1 MPIRVADRLGSLRRL
16 GSELW
21 SGGRGPVLAA
31 VAGGWFLSLGVRM
44 IYPAVLPQLRDA
56 YGLDLTTAGMLITAL
71 WVAYALGQLP
81 GGILDDWLGGGRI
94 LVVSTGVSALA
105 LAFVVVADS
114 IGVLFGATILFG
126 FATALYGVARFTI
139 LTTTYP
145 ERGGTA
151 IGLTM
156 AAGDLGNSL
165 LPPAAG
171 ALAVA
176 LAWQFGFGL
185 AIPLFAL
192 AAVGIYVVVPGDG
205 NRSEAD
211 ESEVEESESNENG
224 ESEPNGFLSTLR
236 RMGESMW
243 RRPVL
248 LVIAIQTLSYCI
260 WQAFTGF
267 YPTYLVEV
275 KGVAPTTATV
285 LFGGFF
291 ALGIVVKPV
300 AGSAYDARGVRKV
313 LPVLLVSMT
322 AALFLL
328 PLVDGFAG
336 VVAVTALAS
345 SILGYGTVT
354 LTYLTDSFPDEIQ
367 GTGLGALR
375 TGYMLV
381 GAGSPTVMGV
391 LADADYFDEAF
402 FLLAGV
408 GAVTAVL
415 SVLVSER

>member
-1 MPIRVADRLGSLRRL
+1 MPIGVADRLGSLRRL
-16 GSELW
+16 GRELW

-44 IYPAVLPQLRDA
+44 IYPAVLPQLREA
-56 YGLDLTTAGMLITAL
+56 YTLDLTTAGLLITAL

-81 GGILDDWLGGGRI
+81 GGILDDWLGGGRT
-94 LVVSTGVSALA
+94 LVASTVVSALA

-114 IGVLFGATILFG
+114 VAVLFGATLLFG

-165 LPPAAG
+165 LPPLAG

-176 LAWQFGFGL
+176 LAWQLGFGL
-185 AIPLFAL
+185 AIPLL
-192 AAVGIYVVVPGDG
+192 VVAAVGIHVVVPSDASDSRPEADATGDG
-205 NRSEAD
+205 ANSRGAFD
-211 ESEVEESESNENG
+211 
-224 ESEPNGFLSTLR
+224 TIR
-236 RMGESMW
+236 RIGGALW
-243 RRPVL
+243 RRPVA
-248 LVIAIQTLSYCI
+248 LVVAIQTLSYCV

-275 KGVAPTTATV
+275 KELAPTTSTV

-291 ALGIVVKPV
+291 ALGILVKPL
-300 AGSAYDARGVRKV
+300 AGSAYDARGLRRV
-313 LPVLLVSMT
+313 LPVVLVALT
-322 AALFLL
+322 ASLVAL
-328 PLVDGFAG
+328 PLVDGLVG
-336 VVAVTALAS
+336 IIAVTALAS
-345 SILGYGTVT
+345 SLLGYGTIT
-354 LTYLTDSFPDEIQ
+354 LTYLTDAFPDDVQ

-381 GAGSPTVMGV
+381 GAGSPTVMGA
-391 LADADYFDEAF
+391 LADMGYFDEAF

-415 SVLVSER
+415 SVLVPEG